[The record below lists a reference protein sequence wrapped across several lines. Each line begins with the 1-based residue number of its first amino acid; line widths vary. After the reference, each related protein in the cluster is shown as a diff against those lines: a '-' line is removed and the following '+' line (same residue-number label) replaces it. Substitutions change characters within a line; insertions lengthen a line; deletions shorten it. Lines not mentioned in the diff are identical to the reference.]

1 MLFVA
6 TKASLKLPPST
17 KVIGFRIQF
26 CYHAIIRLNYRKPEG
41 SITSA
46 QLRLLY
52 LTVAQRCAL
61 WESRGGVASETP
73 AGRLFRV
80 QHVVIWD
87 RVMSTSH

>member
-26 CYHAIIRLNYRKPEG
+26 CYHAIRLNYRKPEG

-52 LTVAQRCAL
+52 LTVAQRCPRYGSPEAAL
-61 WESRGGVASETP
+61 PRKPQPVDSLGSSM
-73 AGRLFRV
+73 L
-80 QHVVIWD
+80 
-87 RVMSTSH
+87 

>member
-17 KVIGFRIQF
+17 KVMGFRIQF

-41 SITSA
+41 LIASA

-52 LTVAQRCAL
+52 CGSKVRTMGVQRQRCL
-61 WESRGGVASETP
+61 
-73 AGRLFRV
+73 
-80 QHVVIWD
+80 
-87 RVMSTSH
+87 